1 MSTALAVIMFIGAG
15 VLIALVWKKV
25 ASDEVGDVIKDNT
38 GFGVQGRVADW
49 LGDSAPLRA
58 PRPPQQRVRKGR
70 PDPESPAGRA
80 LAALIREE
88 MVLHRMDPEA
98 AHSRLAMRA
107 PGPVSRAFLDGRM
120 RRAVFLHAITRFTG
134 PAFLFWPWFTFI
146 ALVRYGRRRLYLDTV
161 TAVVREMRS

>member
-1 MSTALAVIMFIGAG
+1 MSALLAG
-15 VLIALVWKKV
+15 LLLLATLVLLAFVWRKV
-25 ASDEVGDVIKDNT
+25 AIDEVGDVRIDRI
-38 GFGVQGRVADW
+38 GIGVQGRVAQW
-49 LGDSAPLRA
+49 LNDSAPLRA
-58 PRPPQQRVRKGR
+58 PRPPTRTRRKGR

-88 MVLHRMDPEA
+88 MVMH
-98 AHSRLAMRA
+98 RLAPEGAHERLVQRA
-107 PGPVSRAFLDGRM
+107 PGPVSRAFLEGRM

-134 PAFLFWPWFTFI
+134 PPWLFWPWFSLI